1 ILSDLAEGTA
11 AVSGRVLNLEGQA
24 VDGEAFRRIQQSL
37 SERLPGGVTLGTADI
52 GAARGQAL
60 EWSARREGDLLT
72 LSGSLPNEEARDR
85 LLAAAGLKFGT
96 LSIDDAQDIAAGAP
110 EGLEAAALA
119 ALQALSRLGDGE
131 ARIADGTVSVRGIA
145 LSEAASG
152 EVARLLAEGLPAGF
166 SAEPA
171 IDIATVP
178 DKVLPAAAC
187 QAELDRL
194 AGLNTVLFETGQAAI
209 ADHSHGYLDRIAF
222 AARQCGTARLEI
234 AGHTD
239 ADGSE
244 ADNLALSQRRAQ
256 SVLEYLSAAG
266 VSAERMRAVGYGES
280 RPLQD
285 NETDAG
291 KAANRRIEF
300 RVLSEPE

>member
-1 ILSDLAEGTA
+1 M
-11 AVSGRVLNLEGQA
+11 
-24 VDGEAFRRIQQSL
+24 
-37 SERLPGGVTLGTADI
+37 
-52 GAARGQAL
+52 
-60 EWSARREGDLLT
+60 
-72 LSGSLPNEEARDR
+72 
-85 LLAAAGLKFGT
+85 
-96 LSIDDAQDIAAGAP
+96 
-110 EGLEAAALA
+110 
-119 ALQALSRLGDGE
+119 
-131 ARIADGTVSVRGIA
+131 
-145 LSEAASG
+145 
-152 EVARLLAEGLPAGF
+152 
-166 SAEPA
+166 
-171 IDIATVP
+171 
-178 DKVLPAAAC
+178 
-187 QAELDRL
+187 
-194 AGLNTVLFETGQAAI
+194 LFETGQAAI